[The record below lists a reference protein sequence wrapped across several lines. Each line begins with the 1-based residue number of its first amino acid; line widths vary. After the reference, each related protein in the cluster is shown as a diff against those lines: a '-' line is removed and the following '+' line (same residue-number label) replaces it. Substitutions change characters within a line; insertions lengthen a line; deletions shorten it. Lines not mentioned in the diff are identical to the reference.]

1 MIAADGHMS
10 EGGRRGKLSAGLL
23 MYREV
28 SPSALAIEVFLVHPG
43 GPFFRNRD
51 EGAWTIPKGGIEAGE
66 SPLDAAEREFREE
79 TGFTPAGPYVE
90 LTPVQQRGGKT
101 VMAWAFRGDADPYK
115 VRPATFSMEW
125 PRGSGRQR
133 EFPEIDYAAF
143 FSPDDARKKLNPAQ
157 VAFVD
162 ELVAKLTGR

>member
-1 MIAADGHMS
+1 MTD
-10 EGGRRGKLSAGLL
+10 GGRRGKVSAGLL
-23 MYREV
+23 MYRECGA
-28 SPSALAIEVFLVHPG
+28 PADGIEVFLVHPG

-66 SPLDAAEREFREE
+66 SPLAAAEREFREE

-101 VMAWAFRGDADPYK
+101 VMAWAFRGDCDPFK
-115 VRPATFSMEW
+115 VKPNTFSMEW

-133 EFPEIDYAAF
+133 EFPEIDYAGF
-143 FSPDDARKKLNPAQ
+143 FAPDDARRKLNPAQ
-157 VAFVD
+157 VAFID
-162 ELVAKLTGR
+162 ELVAMLARRSGP

>member
-1 MIAADGHMS
+1 MT
-10 EGGRRGKLSAGLL
+10 EGGRRGKVSAGLL
-23 MYREV
+23 MYRECGT
-28 SPSALAIEVFLVHPG
+28 PADAIEVFLVHPG

-66 SPLDAAEREFREE
+66 SPLAAAEREFREE
-79 TGFTPAGPYVE
+79 TGC
-90 LTPVQQRGGKT
+90 
-101 VMAWAFRGDADPYK
+101 DPFK
-115 VRPATFSMEW
+115 VRPNTFSMEW

-143 FSPDDARKKLNPAQ
+143 FRPEDARRKLNPAQ

-162 ELVAKLTGR
+162 ELVALLTAR

>member
-1 MIAADGHMS
+1 MTD
-10 EGGRRGKLSAGLL
+10 GGRRGKVSAGLL
-23 MYREV
+23 MYRECGA
-28 SPSALAIEVFLVHPG
+28 PADGIEVFLVHPG

-66 SPLDAAEREFREE
+66 AARRRQRDSRRD
-79 TGFTPAGPYVE
+79 GFTPAGPYLE
-90 LTPVQQRGGKT
+90 LTPVQHR
-101 VMAWAFRGDADPYK
+101 AASGDVLGVPRRLDRHGQAEH
-115 VRPATFSMEW
+115 VSMEW

-143 FSPDDARKKLNPAQ
+143 FTPDDARKKLNPAQ

-162 ELVAKLTGR
+162 ELVGKLASRGAS